1 MTVDILIGKGYAS
14 QMAKTSDSKEKTLA
28 AAARLFCQK
37 GYHGTALHDI
47 LAASG
52 SPRGSLYFHFP
63 RGKEEIAEGAVAL
76 GDQAVRAFI
85 VQVADASRS
94 AETFVINLA
103 RGMAANLEASD
114 FREGCPLATTA
125 LEIATDSETI
135 GKATREAFAAWERE
149 IEQALVRFGVDG
161 KQAAAA
167 ATAVLSQVE
176 GALLLARTYR
186 SLEPMRRAEEAL
198 RLLVKSNRGRRSGR
212 SRRD

>member
-1 MTVDILIGKGYAS
+1 MAIDIPIRKCYPVF
-14 QMAKTSDSKEKTLA
+14 MARPADSKGKTLLA
-28 AAARLFCQK
+28 AAKLFCRQ

-52 SPRGSLYFHFP
+52 APRGSLYFHFP

-76 GDQAVRAFI
+76 GEEAVRAFI
-85 VQVADASRS
+85 AHVAETSRG
-94 AETFVINLA
+94 ADTFVINLA

-125 LEIATDSETI
+125 LEIAADSDAI

-149 IEQALVRFGVDG
+149 IAQALVRFGG
-161 KQAAAA
+161 EAKQAAAT
-167 ATAVLSQVE
+167 ATAILSQLE

-186 SLEPMRRAEEAL
+186 SLEPMRRSEEAL
-198 RLLVKSNRGRRSGR
+198 RLLVKSHHARRGR
-212 SRRD
+212 